1 MSDFVANLLTLLIVG
16 GCVLLMSLLI
26 WVILKSVLMTEKDW
40 LAVEEA
46 HKETCPMCE
55 GLVTT
60 DRGEDGD
67 RLDWHHCPRCGDYAT
82 FKDNQ

>member
-1 MSDFVANLLTLLIVG
+1 MSDFVANSLTLLVVG
-16 GCVLLMSLLI
+16 GCVLLMTLLI

-40 LAVEEA
+40 LVVEEA
-46 HKETCPMCE
+46 KETCPMCE

-67 RLDWHHCPRCGDYAT
+67 MLDWHHCPRCGDYAT
-82 FKDNQ
+82 FKDKQ